1 MSDAGPND
9 TPPDDAGGSGEP
21 STGDTPAGEHVEH
34 PGASATERAQT
45 EPILKTVSGVAAY
58 PDDWRGSSDGV
69 RYFYR
74 RGTVLVRSWHVPDV
88 QELLPGLAP
97 GEGLVE
103 QDVTGSLTR
112 LRLTGP
118 RADVSVERLVRGIQA
133 EYGPDAADFDYLAY
147 VCGHCCAAIEQEEV
161 PADAT
166 PVPRPRTVE
175 DATDPWCGRGK
186 GVDVLVVDTGLVAN
200 ATDHSWMRGVEG
212 ELEDPVHPGTGLL
225 AQDGGHGTFVAGCLR
240 SAAPEAGVRVL
251 NAAARLPLVKGAGPV
266 GAVFAS
272 DLAQLVRSQLVA
284 GPGEEPVA
292 VPDILLLNFAFT
304 TETGGPPL
312 AFDALYDDV
321 IQHLKELV
329 IVCPAGNE
337 GDARKNWPA
346 SFSWVVSVGGLAEN
360 WRDRATWS
368 NYGRTVDVYAPGDRL
383 VNAYARGTYECTWED
398 ARGERR
404 TFDGMALWSGTSFAA
419 PLVAGTIA
427 ARMSTTGQNSRRAWR
442 SLHDLAERRAVPGIG
457 PVLYPGEGCGAGP
470 GCGCG
475 CHG

>member
-9 TPPDDAGGSGEP
+9 APSDDAGASSEP
-21 STGDTPAGEHVEH
+21 RTGDTPPGEQVEG
-34 PGASATERAQT
+34 PGASATEQAQT
-45 EPILKTVSGVAAY
+45 ELILTAVPDVAPY
-58 PDDWRGSSDGV
+58 PDDWRDTPRGV

-74 RGTVLVRSWHVPDV
+74 RGTMLVRSWHLPEVLG
-88 QELLPGLAP
+88 LLPEWAP
-97 GEGLVE
+97 GDGEVV

-118 RADVSVERLVRGIQA
+118 RADVSVQRLVQNMQA
-133 EYGPDAADFDYLAY
+133 RLGPHAADFDYLAY
-147 VCGHCCAAIEQEEV
+147 VCGHCCAAIEQEAV

-166 PVPRPRTVE
+166 PVPRPQTGQ
-175 DATDPWCGRGK
+175 DAADPRCGRGK

-212 ELEDPVHPGTGLL
+212 ELEDPVNPSTGLL
-225 AQDGGHGTFVAGCLR
+225 TQDGGHGTFVAGCLR

-251 NAAARLPLVKGAGPV
+251 NAAAKLPLVEGAGPV

-272 DLAQLVRSQLVA
+272 DLARLVRSQLVA
-284 GPGEEPVA
+284 GPDEKPVA

-321 IQHLKELV
+321 VQHLKELL

-337 GDARKNWPA
+337 GDNRKNWPA

-360 WRDRATWS
+360 WRERATWS
-368 NYGRTVDVYAPGDRL
+368 NYGRAVDVYAPGDRL
-383 VNAYARGTYECTWED
+383 VNAYAKGTYECTWE
-398 ARGERR
+398 GVQGQRR

-427 ARMSTTGQNSRRAWR
+427 GRMSTTGQNSRRAWR
-442 SLHDLAERRAVPGIG
+442 SLHDLAERRAVPCVG
-457 PVLYPGEGCGAGP
+457 PVLYPGDGCGAGP
-470 GCGCG
+470 GCGC
-475 CHG
+475 HG